1 MMKRLLEMKRL
12 AKPVALAMT
21 VLGLLA
27 SVVAGRERPSVAAV
41 EPASRLESRVQV
53 DLDLSKLERAAP
65 GTAPG
70 ADPFAP
76 KDFNPAPQREAQAA
90 RAGKP
95 EAPPLPF
102 RYLGKLIED
111 GKLSVFLAN
120 GEESITAK
128 PGARVGDYRIDKVT
142 ESEVQFTYL
151 PLKTKQSLPL

>member
-1 MMKRLLEMKRL
+1 MKRFL
-12 AKPVALAMT
+12 KPFALAVT
-21 VLGLLA
+21 VLALLA
-27 SVVAGRERPSVAAV
+27 SVVAGREKPSVTVAEPVAAL
-41 EPASRLESRVQV
+41 S
-53 DLDLSKLERAAP
+53 LDLSRVERTPASAGAAP
-65 GTAPG
+65 A

-76 KDFNPAPQREAQAA
+76 KEFNPPAREPQQAA
-90 RAGKP
+90 RAAKP

-120 GEESITAK
+120 GAESVTAVA
-128 PGARVGDYRIDKVT
+128 GQRIGDYRVDKVT